1 MSFTWSLMGGNF
13 VIQTLER
20 FIVCISSENHMMIM
34 AIEII
39 NGTFIILTNILFDS
53 INNPRLFRKRFIIN
67 LY

>member
-1 MSFTWSLMGGNF
+1 MGGNF

-53 INNPRLFRKRFIIN
+53 INNPRLFRKLFIIN

>member
-1 MSFTWSLMGGNF
+1 MGGNF

>member
-34 AIEII
+34 ALEII
-39 NGTFIILTNILFDS
+39 NGTFIILTNLFDS
-53 INNPRLFRKRFIIN
+53 INNPRRFRKLFIIN
-67 LY
+67 IY